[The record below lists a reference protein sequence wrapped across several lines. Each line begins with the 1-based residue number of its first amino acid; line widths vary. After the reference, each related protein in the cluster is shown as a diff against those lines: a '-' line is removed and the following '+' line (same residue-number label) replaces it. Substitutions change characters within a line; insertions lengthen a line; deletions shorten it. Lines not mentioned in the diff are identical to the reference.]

1 MNKFSRIAL
10 GAVSMLTVAALLS
23 ACTQGGGSAGASPSG
38 APQVAGGNLTVV
50 VTGGDATM
58 TTLDPIAPANPN
70 SDMKNAIFG
79 ELFHL
84 GEGGVIQPS
93 LATGYTVSPDGLT
106 VTYKLRTGVTF
117 SDGTPFNAAAVK
129 AAYDR
134 ALNPANGCPCLS
146 TFATIANTA
155 APDDSTVVVTLKK
168 PSPGFMISISGTAMN
183 WIPSPTAEAAMSPA
197 DFGAKPVGAGAFTVT
212 SFDANQKL
220 VLAKNPKYYDPAFL
234 DTLTFQAI
242 GTDQSAYASIQSGQ
256 AQVVEGITTSTIF
269 TQAKAQFDVPST
281 VSTSVWLN
289 QFNTISGPMSNPLAR
304 QALRY
309 ATDANG
315 INNAIFENQ
324 NTIANMGVAQ
334 GLPFYQATVPGFL
347 GYDLTKATALVNQ
360 IGGLSIEIMETTSTV
375 GQKIAEA
382 LAAQWTKA
390 GVKVTLV
397 APSLADKQAKIKA
410 GSWDVST
417 AFMGSIDP
425 SGALGYNSF
434 FGSGQPNSG
443 VKDASLD
450 TLIQGAAA
458 ELDTTKRTAD
468 YAQIAQQINDNSDA
482 GFLFSN
488 QTFNIVSKTG
498 VVNASQPVR
507 WMDWAKV
514 SVPASK

>member
-10 GAVSMLTVAALLS
+10 GAVSMLTAAALLS
-23 ACTQGGGSAGASPSG
+23 ACTQGGGASSSSSP
-38 APQVAGGNLTVV
+38 AAQVAGGSLTVV
-50 VTGGDATM
+50 VTGGNGTM

-84 GEGGVIQPS
+84 GANAEIQPS

-146 TFATIANTA
+146 TFATIASTA

-168 PSPGFMISISGTAMN
+168 PSPAFMVSISGTAMN

-197 DFGAKPVGAGAFTVT
+197 DFGAKPVGAGPFTVT
-212 SFDANQKL
+212 SFDSNQKL
-220 VLAKNPKYYDPAFL
+220 VLAKNPKYYDPAYL
-234 DTLTFQAI
+234 DTLTFQSI
-242 GTDQSAYASIQSGQ
+242 GTDQSALASIQSGQ
-256 AQVVEGITTSTIF
+256 AQVVEGITTFPLF
-269 TQAKAQFDVPST
+269 TQAKAQFDVVPT
-281 VSTSVWLN
+281 ASTSVWLN

-309 ATDANG
+309 ATDAQG
-315 INNAIFENQ
+315 INNAIFEGQ

-347 GYDLTKATALVNQ
+347 GYDLAKATALVTQ

-375 GQKIAEA
+375 GQKVAEA

-425 SGALGYNSF
+425 AGSLGYNSF

-443 VKDASLD
+443 TKDATLD
-450 TLIQGAAA
+450 TLIQSAAS
-458 ELDTTKRTAD
+458 ELDQTKRAD
-468 YAQIAQQINDNSDA
+468 LYKQVAQKINDNSDA

-488 QTFNIVSKTG
+488 QTFNIVSRTG